1 MHGRDLWKPHGAAQP
16 DDVLVL
22 VGAAAHMAVHVPVL
36 SYPMPD
42 LKANMTD
49 GLSELLDDLPGPG
62 AVLDALDDSRGDL
75 LDTLDDGSLGDLLD
89 VLDTGEGK
97 T

>member
-1 MHGRDLWKPHGAAQP
+1 MELRP

-22 VGAAAHMAVHVPVL
+22 LVAVSAHMAVHVPVL

-49 GLSELLDDLPGPG
+49 GLSELLDD
-62 AVLDALDDSRGDL
+62 
-75 LDTLDDGSLGDLLD
+75 GSLGDLLD

>member
-1 MHGRDLWKPHGAAQP
+1 MELRP

-22 VGAAAHMAVHVPVL
+22 LVAVSAHMAVHVPVL

-62 AVLDALDDSRGDL
+62 DL

>member
-1 MHGRDLWKPHGAAQP
+1 
-16 DDVLVL
+16 
-22 VGAAAHMAVHVPVL
+22 
-36 SYPMPD
+36 
-42 LKANMTD
+42 MTD
-49 GLSELLDDLPGPG
+49 GLSELLDDLPGP
-62 AVLDALDDSRGDL
+62 GDL